1 MISLLLSVPEFEV
14 VGEARTGEEAVM
26 RAAQLQP
33 DVVLMDLQ
41 MPEVNGIEATRRI
54 LQESPSIRVLVVT
67 IFEDDDSVSMALRA
81 GGAGTF
87 SRTPTRRRWCARS
100 AHQTVVRAGRVR
112 RVRSGAHPA
121 GGGGP
126 AAHPGAG
133 DRAVAEPQRASSEGR
148 PAAQGARQGPR
159 LTRTVRSRGLLS
171 RGLPRLEKWC
181 HLSRFGASSRRRR
194 WSCGIIRSTMWK
206 RLLAGI
212 FGLVGLVMWKRC
224 LGKVKRLKVED
235 G

>member
-1 MISLLLSVPEFEV
+1 
-14 VGEARTGEEAVM
+14 M

-33 DVVLMDLQ
+33 DVVLMGLQ

-67 IFEDDDSVSMALRA
+67 IFEVDDSVSMALRA

-87 SRTPTRRRWCARS
+87 SRTPTRRRWCTRS

-126 AAHPGAG
+126 AAHAPWC
-133 DRAVAEPQRASSEGR
+133 R
-148 PAAQGARQGPR
+148 
-159 LTRTVRSRGLLS
+159 RSRG
-171 RGLPRLEKWC
+171 G
-181 HLSRFGASSRRRR
+181 
-194 WSCGIIRSTMWK
+194 
-206 RLLAGI
+206 
-212 FGLVGLVMWKRC
+212 
-224 LGKVKRLKVED
+224 
-235 G
+235 